1 MASYTPHPDGLR
13 YGLKDVAGLGGMV
26 SKGTFPGLNGELV
39 DTVLE
44 EIAR

>member
-1 MASYTPHPDGLR
+1 MTSYTSRPDGLR
-13 YGLKDVAGLGGMV
+13 YGLNDVAGLGGLV
-26 SKGTFPGLNGELV
+26 SKDMLPGLDGELV